1 MKLYYLLLNTMS
13 SIQKYIIDNYNFKEN
28 EVIIK
33 FIDKNINEINKNIEY
48 IYKIFIL
55 DLCFINVK
63 INNNIISFKY
73 VDRQCDVIEYINKY
87 WIITMYPI

>member
-1 MKLYYLLLNTMS
+1 MS
-13 SIQKYIIDNYNFKEN
+13 SIQKYIIYNFKEN

>member
-1 MKLYYLLLNTMS
+1 MS

>member
-1 MKLYYLLLNTMS
+1 MS

-28 EVIIK
+28 EVI
-33 FIDKNINEINKNIEY
+33 DKNIEY

-63 INNNIISFKY
+63 INKNIISFKY
-73 VDRQCDVIEYINKY
+73 VDR
-87 WIITMYPI
+87 ML

>member
-1 MKLYYLLLNTMS
+1 MS

-48 IYKIFIL
+48 IYTIFIL

-63 INNNIISFKY
+63 INKNIISFKY

>member
-1 MKLYYLLLNTMS
+1 MS

-63 INNNIISFKY
+63 INKNIISFKY